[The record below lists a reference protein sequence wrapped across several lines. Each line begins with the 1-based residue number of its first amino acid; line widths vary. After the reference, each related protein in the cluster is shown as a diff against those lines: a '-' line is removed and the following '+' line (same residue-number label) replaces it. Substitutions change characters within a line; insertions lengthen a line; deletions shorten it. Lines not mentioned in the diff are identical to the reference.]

1 MAVNLQPGW
10 VGWLLPDR
18 EGEQEMPFLNNAFS
32 NQEERAR
39 LFN

>member
-1 MAVNLQPGW
+1 MAVNLQTGW
-10 VGWLLPDR
+10 EGWLLPDR
-18 EGEQEMPFLNNAFS
+18 EAEEEMLFLNNAFS